1 MDCTCRELLEN
12 VGGGQHTLLN
22 AFTVDVE
29 DYFQVTAFEKHIRRE
44 QWDEFESRVVPNT
57 RRILQLLDRHRVK
70 ATFFVLGWVA
80 HRHPHLVREIHACGH
95 EIGSHSYW
103 HRLIYRLSP
112 EQFRDDLRQSRHAL
126 EDAIGQGISAF
137 RAPSF
142 SITRHSHWA
151 WEILVEEGFAV
162 DSSVFPTY
170 HPTYGIPDAER
181 GVHQI
186 KTAAG
191 FLWEFP
197 LAVIRLARVNVP
209 VSGGGYFRA
218 YPARLTARL
227 LSSLNRKH
235 RRPFVFYVHPWELDP
250 DQPRMRAGSRLAKAR
265 HYLNLA
271 STEGKLRLILERFS
285 FAPLGEVIKQVET
298 EKKEHVTAPLPVPVM
313 TCNRVHTAHTRS

>member
-1 MDCTCRELLEN
+1 MQLEAKIS
-12 VGGGQHTLLN
+12 LLN

-29 DYFQVTAFEKHIRRE
+29 DYFQVTAFEKHVRRE
-44 QWDEFESRVVPNT
+44 QWGEFESRVVLNT
-57 RRILQLLDRHRVK
+57 HRILQLLDRHRVK

-80 HRHPHLVREIHACGH
+80 RRYPQLVREIHGCGH

-112 EQFRDDLRQSRHAL
+112 EQFRDDLRQSRDAL
-126 EDAIGQGISAF
+126 EDVIGQRVLAY

-142 SITRHSHWA
+142 SITRHSRWA
-151 WEILVEEGFAV
+151 WEILVEEGFRV

-170 HPTYGIPDAER
+170 HPCYGIPNAEP

-186 KTAAG
+186 RTSAG

-197 LAVIRLARVNVP
+197 LSVARFARLNIP

-218 YPARLTARL
+218 YPARLTVRL
-227 LSSLNRKH
+227 LSALNGKH
-235 RRPFVFYVHPWELDP
+235 HRPFIFYIHPWELDP
-250 DQPRMRAGSRLAKAR
+250 NQPRIRAGSRLSRAK

-271 STEGKLRLILERFS
+271 STEKKLEVVLERFR
-285 FAPLGEVIKQVET
+285 FGRLGEVIREVRSER
-298 EKKEHVTAPLPVPVM
+298 EEHVTTPATLPVM
-313 TCNRVHTAHTRS
+313 TCNRTRTGQTRS